1 LAVEQTARRG
11 EFPEERFE
19 AVSRDQARWAL
30 FVLVGLVVVTT
41 IVQIW
46 LASRIVTPW
55 ILIDELIYSDLAR
68 SLGDTGTFHVRG
80 EPIAWSNFG
89 YVVLIAPAWLV
100 TEAQSTAYALAKTI
114 NVGLGVLALVLV
126 YFWARR
132 LTTAAYA
139 ALAAGLTALMPS
151 LLYAGMLM
159 SENGFLPAFLLA
171 TLTTALALERPTLAR
186 QALAFAAIGLACF
199 IRVQGIILLA
209 VLPTAVLLASVLEA
223 RVAASGNRVRA
234 ARQYLARFW
243 PTAAALVLL
252 AFAYVG
258 LKVVQGRPLSTG
270 LGGYE
275 VVAEADYTL
284 ADATRWLF
292 RSLADLSLATGMFP
306 VAALIVLVGLSL
318 LRGAHGKAERAFL
331 STAVPAIAGIAIQ
344 VSLFASSFAFRIEE
358 RNMFCVF
365 PLLFIAFALWLQ
377 RGAPR
382 RPWPL
387 AVVAGAAPAAAVI
400 FALPLRELLGIGI
413 LSDTFG
419 LVPLLRLSQLLSG
432 GAGAVEVLLTLSAVA
447 SALVFLLLPARLTV
461 LLPMSMAVF
470 FVLSTYA
477 VHGAIRDYAAN
488 LKAATSVGDRS
499 WIDHTVGSDQ
509 LVDYIYGV
517 GNDAGTEASTLW
529 QAEFW
534 NRSLDDV
541 YNIGIAS
548 PVALTEVSA
557 PLDRSNG
564 RLHAA
569 VPPDRLVVAVER
581 LGIAGSVVA
590 RNGQLALYRIDPP
603 ARVRRT
609 LEGVYADGWTGGA
622 AALTQYVTPGNRPTR
637 LRVKLSRAAWT
648 RRDVPGQVS
657 LRLGPVASRNGIAT
671 IERVTATG
679 EWTAHSGKSRVFTF
693 LTPPPP
699 YRLELQV
706 APTFSPSRLGE
717 SDTRE
722 LGVQLDVQRVG

>member
-1 LAVEQTARRG
+1 LAVEQTAQRG
-11 EFPEERFE
+11 DFPEERLE
-19 AVSRDQARWAL
+19 VVRRERARWAL
-30 FVLVGLVVVTT
+30 IALVSLVVVAT

-68 SLGDTGTFHVRG
+68 SVADDGTFHVRG
-80 EPIAWSNFG
+80 EPIPWSNFG

-100 TEAQSTAYALAKTI
+100 TEAQSTAYTLAKTI

-126 YFWARR
+126 YLWARR
-132 LTTAAYA
+132 LTTAGYA

-171 TLTTALALERPTLAR
+171 TLASALALERPTLAR

-209 VLPTAVLLASVLEA
+209 VLPTAVLLAFVLEA
-223 RVAASGNRVRA
+223 RAAPAGSRLQA

-252 AFAYVG
+252 AFTYFG
-258 LKVVQGRPLSTG
+258 LKVAQGRPLSTG
-270 LGGYE
+270 LGGYQ

-284 ADATRWLF
+284 VDATRWLF
-292 RSLADLSLATGMFP
+292 RSLADLSLATGIFP
-306 VAALIVLVGLSL
+306 VAALIVLVGLAL
-318 LRGAHGKAERAFL
+318 LRGAPGKAERAFL
-331 STAVPAIAGIAIQ
+331 ATAVAAVAGIAIQ

-358 RNMFCVF
+358 RNMFCIF

-387 AVVAGAAPAAAVI
+387 AAVAAAAPAAAVV

-419 LVPLLRLSQLLSG
+419 LIPLLRLSELLSG
-432 GAGAVEVLLTLSAVA
+432 GVGTVEVLLTFSAVV
-447 SALVFLLLPARLTV
+447 SALVFLLVPARLTA
-461 LLPMSMAVF
+461 LLPLSMAVY

-488 LKAATSVGDRS
+488 LEAATAGADRS
-499 WIDHTVGSDQ
+499 WIDHAVGGDQ
-509 LVDYIYGV
+509 RVDYVYGAGYDV
-517 GNDAGTEASTLW
+517 GIEASTLW

-534 NRSLDDV
+534 NKSLDDV
-541 YNIGIAS
+541 YNIGIA
-548 PVALTEVSA
+548 PAFPLTEVSA
-557 PLDRSNG
+557 PLDRGSG
-564 RLHAA
+564 RIQAT
-569 VPPDRLVVAVER
+569 VPPDRFVVAGER
-581 LGIAGSVVA
+581 LGIAGRVVA
-590 RNGQLALYRIDPP
+590 RNGQLALYRINPP
-603 ARVRRT
+603 ARVGMT
-609 LEGVYADGWTGGA
+609 LEGVYADGWTSGA
-622 AALTQYVTPGNRPTR
+622 AALTQYSTRGNRPVR
-637 LRVKLSRAAWT
+637 LRVTLSRAAWIG
-648 RRDVPGQVS
+648 RDVPGQVS
-657 LRLGPVASRNGIAT
+657 LRLGPVVARDGLATFAS
-671 IERVTATG
+671 VTATG
-679 EWTAHSGKSRVFTF
+679 EWTAHSGGSRVFKF
-693 LTPPPP
+693 QTPPPP
-699 YRLELQV
+699 YRLEFQV
-706 APTFSPSRLGE
+706 SPTFSPSRLGA
-717 SDTRE
+717 SDSRE
-722 LGVQLDVQRVG
+722 LGVQLDVRRVS